1 MIYSK
6 VFKILMFHHLV
17 VLVKEDVIEVHME
30 EEVEDMV
37 MEEDMVTD
45 MVMENIVTFKEDIV
59 TVKVQEVE
67 AEVEKD
73 QEDMVVDHLIVDLV
87 LHLTQADHQVLEEE
101 EEDIEVHVVL
111 VVDHLE

>member
-1 MIYSK
+1 
-6 VFKILMFHHLV
+6 MFHHLV

-45 MVMENIVTFKEDIV
+45 MVTDMVMENIVICKEDMV

>member
-1 MIYSK
+1 
-6 VFKILMFHHLV
+6 MFHHLV

-45 MVMENIVTFKEDIV
+45 MVTDMDMENIVTCKEDMV

>member
-1 MIYSK
+1 
-6 VFKILMFHHLV
+6 MFHHLV

-45 MVMENIVTFKEDIV
+45 MVTDMDMENIVTCKEDMV

-101 EEDIEVHVVL
+101 EEDIEVNVVL

>member
-1 MIYSK
+1 
-6 VFKILMFHHLV
+6 MFHHLV

-37 MEEDMVTD
+37 MEEDMVTED
-45 MVMENIVTFKEDIV
+45 MDMENIVTFKEDIV

-101 EEDIEVHVVL
+101 EEDIEVNVVL

>member
-1 MIYSK
+1 
-6 VFKILMFHHLV
+6 MFHHLV

-45 MVMENIVTFKEDIV
+45 MDMENIVTCKEDMV

-101 EEDIEVHVVL
+101 EEDIEVNVVL

>member
-1 MIYSK
+1 
-6 VFKILMFHHLV
+6 MFHHLV

-45 MVMENIVTFKEDIV
+45 MVTDMDMENIVTCKEDMV

-73 QEDMVVDHLIVDLV
+73 QEDMVVDHLIVDLAP
-87 LHLTQADHQVLEEE
+87 HLTQADHQALEEE
-101 EEDIEVHVVL
+101 EEDIEVNVVL

>member
-1 MIYSK
+1 
-6 VFKILMFHHLV
+6 MFHHLV

-45 MVMENIVTFKEDIV
+45 MVTDMDMENIVTCKEDMV

-111 VVDHLE
+111 VMDHLE

>member
-1 MIYSK
+1 
-6 VFKILMFHHLV
+6 MFHHLV

-45 MVMENIVTFKEDIV
+45 MVTDMVMENIVTCKEDMV

-101 EEDIEVHVVL
+101 EEDIEVNVVL

>member
-1 MIYSK
+1 
-6 VFKILMFHHLV
+6 MFHHLV

-37 MEEDMVTD
+37 MEEDMVTED
-45 MVMENIVTFKEDIV
+45 MDMENIVTCKEDMV

-87 LHLTQADHQVLEEE
+87 LHLTQADHQALVEE
-101 EEDIEVHVVL
+101 EEDIEVNVVL